1 MNLEF
6 GWLSSSLKSCNQ
18 GMGCVCIVFVL
29 CCVVVVRETNPRC
42 GIGWIAEMRIDLF
55 EGFGV

>member
-6 GWLSSSLKSCNQ
+6 GWLSSSLKSCDQ
-18 GMGCVCIVFVL
+18 GIGRVCVVFVL
-29 CCVVVVRETNPRC
+29 CCVVVVGETNPRS
-42 GIGWIAEMRIDLF
+42 GIGWIAEMGIGLF